1 MRQTTKFLRR
11 LIVWITPNEPMIR
24 LLHLLSLLVCW
35 KKLSFNFFLDENKLK
50 WLTNPFWQQSIE
62 IKTISSYY
70 IVERASNAFLIISM
84 WYYVHIKQAFL
95 FRLSVSFQKFVDH
108 ALVNT
113 ILFKWILKPT
123 RYQLITLTT
132 TPQISSLGTLKP
144 WIFQCIGFWV

>member
-1 MRQTTKFLRR
+1 MRQTTQFLRR
-11 LIVWITPNEPMIR
+11 LIVWITPNKSMIR
-24 LLHLLSLLVCW
+24 LGHLLSLIVCW

-70 IVERASNAFLIISM
+70 IVEIASNAFLIISM

-95 FRLSVSFQKFVDH
+95 FRLSVSLKFVDH

-113 ILFKWILKPT
+113 ILFKWILKRT

-132 TPQISSLGTLKP
+132 TPKISSLP
-144 WIFQCIGFWV
+144 WNREYFCQCY